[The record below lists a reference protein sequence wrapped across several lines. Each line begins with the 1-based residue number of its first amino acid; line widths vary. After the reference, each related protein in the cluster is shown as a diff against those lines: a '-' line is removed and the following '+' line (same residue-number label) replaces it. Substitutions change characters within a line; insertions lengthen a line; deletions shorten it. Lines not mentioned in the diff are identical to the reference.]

1 MRNELQQASL
11 SFVCQAGDLE
21 VKALLLAAS
30 LRLHWGPGPEL
41 IAAVPEPASVWG
53 ELAPDV
59 LVALKSLDVSIQ
71 YVHNPWQREY
81 PIGNKVVA
89 ATVKSDRRWRFVLD
103 TDLLCCNSPDLYW
116 PDQARFLA
124 KPADFCTWG
133 GDVRDWQAAYTA
145 AHVEHPVRRVIST
158 VSGAL
163 MWPYF
168 NSGVVAWK
176 DCPEFAR
183 VWVETCRELDAHPDV
198 GNKRPWIDQIGLP
211 VAIHRLGG
219 DFATLSERWNF
230 PAHAKTLPEVP
241 PVLVHYHWPEI
252 VARDWRMAALVD
264 SLSRDI
270 PALRVRL
277 EADDKWRDVLQRAK
291 RPGRYCAN
299 KQEGPDFLVTG
310 LPRSGTSLLCQLLHE
325 QENCVVLNEPA
336 EIFEPLCMDGLP
348 HGLRGVHANYRRDI
362 ALGKPVM
369 NKVDAAGKVVSDTAR
384 NDQRVAYSPPVNPE
398 HFLLGS
404 KNTIAYLSR
413 LADLKAVMPDVPVI
427 AAIRHPFATIDSWG
441 RTFAH
446 LKTADVGA
454 FPVGGCADPRLDRW
468 QLQQLQRIADTADVR
483 VRRALLWR
491 YLAEQLLRFRDR
503 VLLVRHED
511 LVANPALEMARI
523 WSAIG
528 GAAPLG
534 NAAGMSA
541 LMRRSQVALPYDEQ
555 QIITDICG
563 EVAEQFAYA
572 VRPDAH

>member
-1 MRNELQQASL
+1 MIDLRDVSA

-21 VKALLLAAS
+21 IKALLLAAS
-30 LRLHWGPGPEL
+30 IRRIWGAEVEL
-41 IAAVPEPASVWG
+41 VAAVPQPPELWG
-53 ELAPDV
+53 VLEPDV
-59 LVALKSLDVSIQ
+59 VDALEALNVHIQ
-71 YVHNPWQREY
+71 AVHNPWQREY
-81 PIGNKVVA
+81 PIGNKVAA
-89 ATVKSDRRWRFVLD
+89 ATVQSKRRLRLVLD
-103 TDLLCCNSPDLYW
+103 TDLLCCNVPDLHW

-133 GDVRDWQAAYTA
+133 GDVRDWQAAYA
-145 AHVEHPVRRVIST
+145 IAGLENPPRRVVST
-158 VSGAL
+158 VSGAV

-176 DCPEFAR
+176 DCPEFAD

-198 GNKRPWIDQIGLP
+198 ANKRPWIDQIGLP

-219 DFATLSERWNF
+219 EFATLPERWNF
-230 PAHAKTLPEVP
+230 PAHAKTLPEVA

-264 SLSRDI
+264 EVSRDV
-270 PALRVRL
+270 PALRTRL
-277 EADDKWRDVLQRAK
+277 EVDEKWREVLLRAK
-291 RPGRYCAN
+291 RPGRYQPN
-299 KQEGPDFLVTG
+299 RQEGPDFLVTG

-336 EIFEPLCMDGLP
+336 EIFEPLCMEGLP
-348 HGLRGVHANYRRDI
+348 HGLRGVHANFRRDI

-369 NKVDAAGKVVSDTAR
+369 NKVEADGKVVSDTAK
-384 NDQRVAYSPPVNPE
+384 NDQRSAYMPAVNPGQ
-398 HFLLGS
+398 FLLGS

-413 LADLKAVMPDVPVI
+413 LADLRAVMPDVPVI

-446 LKTADVGA
+446 LKTADVQA

-468 QLQQLQRIADTADVR
+468 QIRQLQNIVDTTDAR

-503 VLLVRHED
+503 LLLVRHED
-511 LVANPALEMARI
+511 LVADPGREMARI
-523 WSAIG
+523 WSAV
-528 GAAPLG
+528 GAQTPLG
-534 NAAGMSA
+534 NADGMSA
-541 LMRRSQVALPYDEQ
+541 QMRKSAVSLPCDEQ
-555 QIITDICG
+555 QIIADICAD
-563 EVAEQFAYA
+563 VAAQFAYL
-572 VRPDAH
+572 VQPGVL